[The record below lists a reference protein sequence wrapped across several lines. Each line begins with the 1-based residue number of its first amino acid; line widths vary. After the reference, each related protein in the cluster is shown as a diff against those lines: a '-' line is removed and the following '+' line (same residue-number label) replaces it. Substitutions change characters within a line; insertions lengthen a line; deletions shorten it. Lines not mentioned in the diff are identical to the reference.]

1 MTYYL
6 TERESVLNIP
16 HIPDICIQSNR
27 LSYLILEEEKY
38 IDNWKKVPVKT
49 REAHHTNSSKYL
61 WHRKSVFL
69 FLLEK

>member
-38 IDNWKKVPVKT
+38 IDN
-49 REAHHTNSSKYL
+49 
-61 WHRKSVFL
+61 
-69 FLLEK
+69 